1 MKSLSKKNLLNEAAW
16 SLTGKIISA
25 LGTLVGV
32 RLLTEY
38 ARKEIYGKVGL
49 LVAAMTLGMNLF
61 ASPLTS
67 AAQRFYSDQALRGQV
82 PLLRNTLISLL
93 KWPAVIL
100 GTTILLLMFFARSIP
115 DSVLLTLAFLLVFQ
129 VIYNLEVSLLT
140 AARRQKEVAFLGL
153 SQTWLKPGFAVLAII
168 LLGVSP
174 FSILL
179 GYSIATGGI
188 LLLFYLLPVQV
199 EGVSRPSK
207 PLKPDR
213 NLVNNIFR
221 YSFPLMPLA
230 LVSWITSLSDRYI
243 IGGTLGLGQV
253 GIYTAGYGLI
263 SMPFLMVEGIIGQT
277 LRPAYF
283 QSVSSIDSIT
293 EKKILRYHLITT
305 VGICVI
311 GVLAVCFFKNLIAQL
326 FLAKEYR
333 EAAILLPWIA
343 VGISFQVISQIFEGV
358 LIAYKKT
365 LRLLMV
371 HSLGAVI
378 SVVSVFL
385 LCSRFGLS
393 GAAVACPLYYLS
405 MVVAGIALTSKLI
418 K

>member
-16 SLTGKIISA
+16 SLSGKIISA

-38 ARKEIYGKVGL
+38 VHKEIYGKVGL

-61 ASPLTS
+61 ASPITS

-93 KWPAVIL
+93 KWPTVIL
-100 GTTILLLMFFARSIP
+100 GTAILLLMFFARSIP

-140 AARRQKEVAFLGL
+140 AARRQKEVAFLGI

-168 LLGVSP
+168 VLGVSP

-199 EGVSRPSK
+199 EGVSRSSK

-230 LVSWITSLSDRYI
+230 LVSWTSSLSDRYI

-253 GIYTAGYGLI
+253 GIYAAGYGLI

-293 EKKILRYHLITT
+293 GKKILRYHLIMT
-305 VGICVI
+305 VGICGI
-311 GVLAVCFFKNLIAQL
+311 GVLAVCFFKNLLAQL

-333 EAAILLPWIA
+333 EATILLPWIA

-385 LCSRFGLS
+385 LCSRFGLP
-393 GAAVACPLYYLS
+393 GAAMACPLYYLS